1 MGNPFVDWYVT
12 PYTKCAKNLKYFQ
25 LLFIY
30 MQSVHDKEND
40 KVLFFVLV
48 FATNIRRNIFFC
60 LSNFSFRTFFRRIV
74 LFCLSNYIFR
84 SNFLR
89 KEFLVLRSTQHGVAA
104 IQIKVTSCFA
114 AFLFLFLFCCLFVFV
129 PFLVS
134 LLCLFFILFLF

>member
-1 MGNPFVDWYVT
+1 MGNPNVDWFVT
-12 PYTKCAKNLKYFQ
+12 PYPKCAKNVQNFQ

-30 MQSVHDKEND
+30 IYMQTVHDIEND

-48 FATNIRRNIFFC
+48 FATNTQRNIFFY
-60 LSNFSFRTFFRRIV
+60 LSNFGFRLIFRRIV

-104 IQIKVTSCFA
+104 IQIKVACCFV
-114 AFLFLFLFCCLFVFV
+114 AFLFLFLFLFRWFV
-129 PFLVS
+129 CF
-134 LLCLFFILFLF
+134 